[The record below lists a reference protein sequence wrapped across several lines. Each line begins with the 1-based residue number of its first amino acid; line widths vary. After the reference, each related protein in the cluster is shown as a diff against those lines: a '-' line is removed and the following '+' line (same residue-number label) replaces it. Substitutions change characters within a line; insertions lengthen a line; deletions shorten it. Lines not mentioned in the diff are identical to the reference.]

1 MLHFCTSNLWPSF
14 LLRGLKPSAAKG
26 QDEFSKSLD
35 FSRPLICTS
44 KNFETGLDMAN
55 H

>member
-1 MLHFCTSNLWPSF
+1 MLYFCTSNLQPSF
-14 LLRGLKPSAAKG
+14 LFKALKPSAAKG
-26 QDEFSKSLD
+26 EDEFSKSLA